1 MADKY
6 GTDCGVKGM
15 KNYLHIFI
23 KGAFVLF
30 LIAYLAVLYTSDS
43 AKNVPMEQIAQ
54 TMEQDSDITSLNK
67 EARSDLKH
75 YYQTDDR
82 NIDGYF
88 FYKAASPMAVEEICI
103 MKATDNTQA
112 NTLLENANAHLSG
125 QKQVFEGYGTDQMAL
140 LNNAVV
146 GKKRKLCIL
155 YVRRRRTEL
164 AHCLSFHDISILL

>member
-30 LIAYLAVLYTSDS
+30 LIAYLTVL
-43 AKNVPMEQIAQ
+43 
-54 TMEQDSDITSLNK
+54 
-67 EARSDLKH
+67 
-75 YYQTDDR
+75 
-82 NIDGYF
+82 YF

-146 GKKRKLCIL
+146 GKKGN
-155 YVRRRRTEL
+155 YVYYMCGADAQNWRT
-164 AHCLSFHDISILL
+164 AFLSMI